1 MAEAYII
8 SWCKKRGYYG
18 RTGDLS
24 HVLLDKGVLCVP
36 DSSHEEFLTEYAR
49 GVVKG
54 GKFSCVVEYKPK
66 VFRMFYDLDIVA
78 TKTLAETMT
87 SGAFPEDIDEI
98 VKEICGTTADLFDI
112 SKTEVTLCISNACKS
127 VANGV
132 KVGIH
137 LTFSNI
143 FVTSTVALHVRGKVL
158 EKLGERDN
166 PFVNKWEDIVDAAV
180 HKGSGMRLPWASKPT
195 EPNRVYVPK
204 LAYTFERGSDVVE
217 EQLSETQNSFAAT
230 RSLLMNVSLR
240 TRGTLTKLVDDIA
253 DDSFESPS
261 VAGSIQHSS
270 LAEYSEVIKEIEK
283 AIPKEYE
290 GHVTGVLKTEFVY
303 MFRHSSKYCANVERQ
318 HHSSNT
324 YFLVSRSGLRQCCY
338 SRKIDFEEKSCPCA
352 KFRGELTE
360 LPRKVMAEL
369 FPESPP
375 QTPKIIAKPMPS
387 NQTDF
392 SLDKMADHLA
402 KVLKSPAKKTKPK
415 AKPKTIKKSSA
426 FSMFMP

>member
-1 MAEAYII
+1 MSEAYII

-36 DSSHEEFLTEYAR
+36 DSSHEEFLSEYAR

-87 SGAFPEDIDEI
+87 SGTFSEEIDEI
-98 VKEICGTTADLFDI
+98 LKEICGTTADLFDI
-112 SKTEVTLCISNACKS
+112 GKTEVTLCVSNASKK
-127 VANGV
+127 VADGV

-158 EKLGERDN
+158 EKLEERNN

-204 LAYTFERGSDVVE
+204 ISYTLERGADVKE
-217 EQLSETQNSFAAT
+217 EQLAEIHHSFAAT
-230 RSLLMNVSLR
+230 RSLLLNVSLR
-240 TRGTLTKLVDDIA
+240 TRGTLTKLVDSIA

-261 VAGSIQHSS
+261 MTGSIQHSS
-270 LAEYSEVIKEIEK
+270 LAEYSEIIKEVEK

-290 GHVTGVLKTEFVY
+290 GRVTGVLKTEFVY

-338 SRKIDFEEKSCPCA
+338 SRKVDFEEKSCPCA
-352 KFRGELTE
+352 KFRGDLIE
-360 LPRKVMAEL
+360 LPRKVMTEL
-369 FPESPP
+369 FPETPP
-375 QTPKIIAKPMPS
+375 QTPRIVAKPMPAD
-387 NQTDF
+387 QAGF
-392 SLDKMADHLA
+392 SLNQMEDYVTKI
-402 KVLKSPAKKTKPK
+402 LKPAAKKSNLKP
-415 AKPKTIKKSSA
+415 KPKTAKKSSVYA
-426 FSMFMP
+426 MFMP